1 MQKFFSIT
9 RTIFFHSR
17 SEQFLKEN
25 TILSFQPLE
34 SVSIDR
40 VRCDVAHI
48 AMAVLE
54 KLKTKD
60 PNHPIFAM
68 EDDEKLL
75 KHDVLLTED
84 RFGGGKHSIAILDAL
99 NEAFFQDMGFRGNTA
114 NYYNPANSFIDKV
127 LENRQGIPDLKKNI
141 TGCLIIIWTGLYI
154 KIGIV
159 Q

>member
-1 MQKFFSIT
+1 M
-9 RTIFFHSR
+9 
-17 SEQFLKEN
+17 
-25 TILSFQPLE
+25 
-34 SVSIDR
+34 
-40 VRCDVAHI
+40 
-48 AMAVLE
+48 
-54 KLKTKD
+54 
-60 PNHPIFAM
+60 
-68 EDDEKLL
+68 
-75 KHDVLLTED
+75 TED

-159 Q
+159 QKVYDGLSCPFAKMILLLENHFGKMQAWSLILFERYAYFEI